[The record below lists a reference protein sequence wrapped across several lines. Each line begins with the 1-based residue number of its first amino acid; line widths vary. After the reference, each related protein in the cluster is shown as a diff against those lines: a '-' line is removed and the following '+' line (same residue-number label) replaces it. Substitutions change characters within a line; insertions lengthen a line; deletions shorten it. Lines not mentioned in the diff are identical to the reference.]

1 MREVDIRQS
10 IIKQQLTNGNQMT
23 TNNQLIAYDK
33 IGDVPSF
40 VTSLGKSIALS
51 KMFGCE
57 SEEQGHIMALECI
70 AKKMPPL
77 SIAEKYHLIHGK
89 LSMKTEAMLAD
100 FRTVAKGMHRV
111 ICRTPD
117 KVAIELITADRQSHE
132 FELTW
137 AEAKREPFV
146 YEGKESTVVD
156 QINSGKI
163 ESLKLKAKYATDRSR
178 MQMLWA
184 RLVSDSIRCIAPEV
198 ICGTYTPEEVSD
210 FDQMPEV
217 IRNDQPVEA
226 EEIEEAETTAGNI
239 TFETTVEP
247 EEEEKPVEPFDENT
261 AESMSNNDPALST
274 QIDAIKDALAVAKQ
288 TPGLEDIVGRVKA
301 KLIQHGMEKLSDL
314 TQGGAVLLLKS
325 INKKHIEAF
334 FDADLKTHG
343 GTPAKN

>member
-1 MREVDIRQS
+1 
-10 IIKQQLTNGNQMT
+10 MT

-40 VTSLGKSIALS
+40 VASLGKSIALS

-117 KVAIELITADRQSHE
+117 KVAIELITSDRKSHE

-137 AEAKREPFV
+137 AEAKREPFC
-146 YEGKESTVVD
+146 YEGKESAVVE
-156 QINSGKI
+156 QINSGNLDK
-163 ESLKLKAKYATDRSR
+163 LKLKAKYATDRSR

-210 FDQMPEV
+210 FDQMPED
-217 IRNDQPVEA
+217 IRNEQPVEA
-226 EEIEEAETTAGNI
+226 EVIEEAKVATVAESAGNV

-261 AESMSNNDPALST
+261 AESMTVNDPCLST
-274 QIDAIKDALAVAKQ
+274 QVDAIKDALSVAKQ
-288 TPGLEDIVGRVKA
+288 TKGLEDIVARVKA
-301 KLIQHGMEKLSDL
+301 KLTQHGLNKIADL
-314 TQGGAVLLLKS
+314 THGGAALLLES

-334 FDADLKTHG
+334 FEADLKAHG

>member
-1 MREVDIRQS
+1 
-10 IIKQQLTNGNQMT
+10 MT
-23 TNNQLIAYDK
+23 TNQLIAYDK
-33 IGDVPSF
+33 IDNVPSF
-40 VTSLGKSIALS
+40 VESLGRSIALS

-146 YEGKESTVVD
+146 YEGKESTVVE
-156 QINSGKI
+156 QINSGKMDK
-163 ESLKLKAKYATDRSR
+163 LKLKAKYATDRSR

-184 RLVSDSIRCIAPEV
+184 RLVSDSIRCLAPEV

-210 FDQMPEV
+210 FDQIPEE
-217 IRNDQPVEA
+217 IRNDQPVESEA
-226 EEIEEAETTAGNI
+226 IEEAEVATKPTETTETTAGNI

-247 EEEEKPVEPFDENT
+247 EKEEKPAEPFDENT
-261 AESMSNNDPALST
+261 AESMSNNDPCLST
-274 QIDAIKDALAVAKQ
+274 QVDMIKDALSVAKQ
-288 TPGLEDIVGRVKA
+288 TKGLEDIVGRVKA
-301 KLIQHGMEKLSDL
+301 KLIQHGLNKIADL
-314 TQGGAVLLLKS
+314 TYGGAALLLES

-334 FDADLKTHG
+334 FEADLKAHG
-343 GTPAKN
+343 GTEKN